1 MSKNNT
7 PFVMPGADPMD
18 DEGPLLDL
26 NFMDPTDEEVAA
38 READAARKAELKAQA
53 DADAAEEAAKK
64 APPEDKVDPAAVEAK
79 KDEPTEDEQKLAAEI
94 EADKKAKKQPMVP
107 KSRLDEVLAKNREMA
122 EQLKTERAA
131 REALTPKPE
140 KDATAF
146 DFDAKEGEYMQAVL
160 DGEKDKALTIRK
172 EIRAAEKADSSA
184 QANTDSGR
192 TSEAIALQQAA
203 AEVQKTFPQFA
214 EGSDSYN
221 AEATARVIKMRDALI
236 MQGSNAVEALNEA
249 VEFVVRKYDFDVAI
263 EPTPDTKVVNLDD
276 KRKKDV
282 AKKVDVQKKQPP
294 EVMGEGER
302 TRTPPQNQVDV
313 LSDEEWDA
321 LPEATR
327 RRLRGDM
334 I

>member
-7 PFVMPGADPMD
+7 PFVMPGADPIE
-18 DEGPLLDL
+18 EGEPLDL
-26 NFMDPTDEEVAA
+26 SFMEPTAEELAE
-38 READAARKAELKAQA
+38 REAAEARKAELKAQA

-64 APPEDKVDPAAVEAK
+64 APPVEDKEEVPPTEAK
-79 KDEPTEDEQKLAAEI
+79 KDEPTEDEAKLAAEI

-107 KSRLDEVLAKNREMA
+107 KSRLDEVLAKNRDLDAKLRE
-122 EQLKTERAA
+122 ERAA
-131 REALTPKPE
+131 REALQPKPE

-160 DGEKDKALTIRK
+160 DGEKAKALEIRK
-172 EIRAAEKADSSA
+172 EIRAAEKAESTT
-184 QANTDSGR
+184 QARTDNGR
-192 TSEAIALQQAA
+192 ESEAIALQRAA
-203 AEVQKTFPQFA
+203 NEVQETFPQFK
-214 EGSDSYN
+214 EGSDKYN
-221 AEATARVIKMRDALI
+221 AEATQRVIKMRDALI

-249 VEFVVRKYDFDVAI
+249 VEFVVKKYDFDVAL
-263 EPTPDTKVVNLDD
+263 EPAKDEKVVNLDD

-282 AKKVDVQKKQPP
+282 AKKVDVMKKQPP
-294 EVMGEGER
+294 EVIGEGER
-302 TRTPPQNQVDV
+302 TRTQVQNQVEA

-334 I
+334 L